1 MAHVHIFTRFLPTT
15 NIMNQS
21 WNFLLNLEA
30 ASEFS
35 STQIQVV
42 ASNNLVTASN
52 QYKLALEMKLIY
64 YLWSLMYK
72 ED

>member
-1 MAHVHIFTRFLPTT
+1 
-15 NIMNQS
+15 MNQS